1 MIKIVGV
8 RFRNAGKIYYFGPG
22 NLDLTAGMH
31 VIVETARGVELGT
44 VMIPTREVNDD
55 SVIQPLKPVIRIA
68 TEADE
73 KTALKNREK
82 EKEAFKICLEKI
94 AKHKLDM
101 KLVEAEYSFE
111 GNKVLFFFTAEGAVG
126 YCREEEQ
133 KEEE

>member
-31 VIVETARGVELGT
+31 VIVETARGIEMGT
-44 VMIPTREVNDD
+44 VMIPAREVNDD

-73 KTALKNREK
+73 KTALKTVKKRK
-82 EKEAFKICLEKI
+82 KRLRSVWKK
-94 AKHKLDM
+94 
-101 KLVEAEYSFE
+101 
-111 GNKVLFFFTAEGAVG
+111 
-126 YCREEEQ
+126 
-133 KEEE
+133 

>member
-55 SVIQPLKPVIRIA
+55 
-68 TEADE
+68 
-73 KTALKNREK
+73 
-82 EKEAFKICLEKI
+82 CLLYTSI
-94 AKHKLDM
+94 LYH
-101 KLVEAEYSFE
+101 SHR
-111 GNKVLFFFTAEGAVG
+111 GLFGG
-126 YCREEEQ
+126 
-133 KEEE
+133 

>member
-1 MIKIVGV
+1 
-8 RFRNAGKIYYFGPG
+8 
-22 NLDLTAGMH
+22 MH

-82 EKEAFKICLEKI
+82 KRGI
-94 AKHKLDM
+94 
-101 KLVEAEYSFE
+101 
-111 GNKVLFFFTAEGAVG
+111 
-126 YCREEEQ
+126 
-133 KEEE
+133 

>member
-22 NLDLTAGMH
+22 NLKLAAGRH

-73 KTALKNREK
+73 KTALKNREERK
-82 EKEAFKICLEKI
+82 RGIQNLSGKDRK
-94 AKHKLDM
+94 
-101 KLVEAEYSFE
+101 
-111 GNKVLFFFTAEGAVG
+111 T
-126 YCREEEQ
+126 
-133 KEEE
+133 